1 MANTTIAA
9 DGTRVSAKRPAK
21 LLSRRRRRL
30 QNALIAYSFIAPNF
44 LGFAVFT
51 LGPILFAFV
60 LAFMHWD
67 GSNAITFAGLD
78 NFWRLFEDKA
88 FKDAFWNTI
97 VYTVVSV
104 PATLAC
110 ALGLAILLNQ
120 KILGRDFF
128 RTAMFFPYVASLVA
142 VAVVWNMI
150 FNPEMGPVNMILYT
164 LGLDPKNMPGWAA
177 DRHWAMVT
185 VILFGV
191 WKSMGYF
198 MVIYLAGL
206 QGINSELYEAAD
218 LDGANA
224 WQKFLYV
231 TVPQLGPTTFFVTV
245 MLTIQSFKVFD
256 QIYMITQ
263 GGPGTS
269 TLVLVYHIYNEA
281 FISWDLGYS
290 SMIALVLFFLVL
302 AVTIVQF
309 RRQQED

>member
-9 DGTRVSAKRPAK
+9 GDTPVPARRRK
-21 LLSRRRRRL
+21 VVSRRRRKV
-30 QNALIAYSFIAPNF
+30 QDALVAYSFIAPNF

-67 GSNAITFAGLD
+67 GSNAMTFAGLD

-97 VYTVVSV
+97 IYTVVSV

-150 FNPEMGPVNMILYT
+150 FNLEMGPVNMILYT

-302 AVTIVQF
+302 AVTVVQF
-309 RRQQED
+309 RRQKED